1 MMPSPFGTQL
11 PYEEKELKVVGTNPT
26 ERPDAADKVTGRA
39 RYAADINLPG
49 R

>member
-1 MMPSPFGTQL
+1 MIPSPLGTQL